1 VSGPLVFLVAS
12 ALVCVSATLAVS
24 FVGLRSRVDLVL
36 AWALFA
42 STIVVVTVLLA
53 GAGLQNLA
61 PVLVVAL
68 NVSVTGLVMLVWLAS
83 GHTLRAPGRP
93 DLGRLRAVVSELR
106 GDLWLSLL
114 VAVAIGEVA
123 WRLVIA
129 YVMPPYAGDALWYH
143 LTTVAGWLQAGRIGP
158 SSLSIWSTVH
168 PQNGELLFTWPAVLL
183 GNDTFVDAVQL
194 PFAVIAAIAVA
205 GIGRSVGLSPRGA
218 SAAGCLFLLTPIVL
232 SQTTASYTDV
242 IFIAFFLVA
251 FHFLLRFLS
260 SLHASAG
267 SSGNWTFLCLAGLAG
282 GLALGTKALGILY
295 VGVIFLVLVANLLAA
310 RAGRRVTGKDL
321 AQSLLIF
328 VIPVLALG
336 AYHYVETWVRFGNPF
351 YPVRVAVFGY
361 ELFHGRSID
370 WFLSTPPAAGP
381 WWREVWGQWRTD
393 YFFLVHPRFHAY
405 SYDGRPSGLGPLWS
419 YLALPA
425 LLLYGVRLARTNR
438 VLFANLLLPV
448 AVMFALQPY
457 RWWSR
462 FTMILV
468 AVGVIAI
475 VALVEAVPP
484 RWSAALKV
492 AVIALVALGV
502 GFPTLKIDGQFWA
515 NRILAVARLP
525 ADERTI
531 GRIAYPGYRWLDR
544 TPPSATIGVD
554 TSAGSVG
561 WQPYI
566 LAYPLFGADF
576 EHRVYPLP
584 MTGESAFRRT
594 LARRRIDYV
603 FVRRRGKLD
612 EWTQFA
618 ARARCAR
625 LIYDGHVYAGQFG
638 RAYRIVPDCAWRS
651 LAVQ

>member
-1 VSGPLVFLVAS
+1 VSLFGLAS
-12 ALVCVSATLAVS
+12 RLDKA
-24 FVGLRSRVDLVL
+24 L
-36 AWALFA
+36 AWVLFA
-42 STIVVVTVLLA
+42 STVVVATLLLA
-53 GAGLQNLA
+53 GVVLHSLA
-61 PVLVVAL
+61 AWLVLAL
-68 NVSVTGLVMLVWLAS
+68 NGLVTGLLLVAWLARGRTVRSLRRPSLS
-83 GHTLRAPGRP
+83 GARK
-93 DLGRLRAVVSELR
+93 VVQELR
-106 GDLWLSLL
+106 GDLWLSALL
-114 VAVAIGEVA
+114 AVALAEVA
-123 WRLVIA
+123 WRLAIA
-129 YVMPPYAGDALWYH
+129 YIMPPYAGDALWYH

-168 PQNGELLFTWPAVLL
+168 PQHGELLFLWPALL
-183 GNDTFVDAVQL
+183 LRNDTFVDVVQL
-194 PFAVIAAIAVA
+194 PFAVAGAIAVA
-205 GIGRSVGLSPRGA
+205 GIGCRVGLSPRGA
-218 SAAGCLFLLTPIVL
+218 SAAGGLFLLTPIVL

-242 IFIAFFLVA
+242 IFIAFFLIA
-251 FHFLLRFLS
+251 FHFLLGFLD
-260 SLHASAG
+260 SLH
-267 SSGNWTFLCLAGLAG
+267 SSEERGGNRTFLVLAGLAG
-282 GLALGTKALGILY
+282 GLALGTKSLGILY
-295 VGVIFLVLVANLLAA
+295 VGVIFLVLVANLCAA
-310 RAGRRVTGKDL
+310 RAFRRLTSRDL
-321 AQSLLIF
+321 ATSLLIF

-336 AYHYVETWVRFGNPF
+336 AYHYVETWVRFGSPF
-351 YPVRVAVFGY
+351 YPVRVAAFGH
-361 ELFHGRSID
+361 ELFHGRPID
-370 WFLSTPPAAGP
+370 WFLSTPPAEGS

-475 VALVEAVPP
+475 VALVESVPP

-492 AVIALVALGV
+492 AVTALVALGV

-531 GRIAYPGYRWLDR
+531 GRVAYSGYRWVDE
-544 TPPSATIGVD
+544 TPPGATIGVD
-554 TSAGSVG
+554 TSSFFLGG
-561 WQPYI
+561 QPFI
-566 LAYPLFGADF
+566 LAYPLFGAKF
-576 EHRVYPLP
+576 EHPVYPLP
-584 MTGESAFRRT
+584 LTGESAFRRT
-594 LARRRIDYV
+594 LARKRIDYV

-612 EWTQFA
+612 GWTQLA

-625 LIYDGHVYAGQFG
+625 LIYEGHVYAGQSG
-638 RAYRIVPDCAWRS
+638 RAYRIVPGCDWRS
-651 LAVQ
+651 VAVKQLRS